1 MEEFRHVPVL
11 LRETLAILDFRPGGI
26 YVDGTVGSGGH
37 ARAILEKTSPS
48 GFLIG
53 LDWDPVAL
61 ERARRNLAPFTGRF
75 ALFEES
81 YASLKSV
88 LQLQSISGVDGVLLD
103 LGLSS
108 DQLEDPERGFAFR
121 TEGPLDMRMSRRGQK
136 TAQDLLQRASVPE
149 LSRILWEYGEERW
162 ANRIAR
168 AIDRR
173 RKKSPIRTSRELAE
187 VIAGAVPRFRGRIH
201 PATRTF
207 QALRIWVNDE
217 LKQLQDFL
225 GVCPELLN
233 PGGRVG
239 VISFHSLED
248 RIVKQVFRTWTRN
261 GRDHAFRLLTPKP
274 VVPSR
279 EEVLSNPRARS
290 AKLRAA
296 EKLFPGGPD
305 GRIGL

>member
-1 MEEFRHVPVL
+1 VQDSRHVPVL
-11 LRETLAILDFRPGGI
+11 LREVVAILEFRPGRV
-26 YVDGTVGSGGH
+26 YVDGTVGGGGH

-53 LDWDPVAL
+53 VDRDAAALD
-61 ERARRNLAPFTGRF
+61 RARENLAPFAGRF

-81 YASLKSV
+81 YANLKSV
-88 LQLQSISGVDGVLLD
+88 LHSLSMVTVDGVLLD

-108 DQLEDPERGFAFR
+108 DQLEDPERGFTFR
-121 TEGPLDMRMSRRGQK
+121 AEGPLDMRMGGRTEK
-136 TAQDLLQRASVPE
+136 TAQEFVNRASVPE
-149 LSRILWEYGEERW
+149 MSRIIWEYGEERW

-173 RKKSPIRTSRELAE
+173 RKKNPIRTSRELAE
-187 VIAGAVPRFRGRIH
+187 VIAAAVPRRGRIH

-207 QALRIWVNDE
+207 QAIRIWVNDE
-217 LKQLQDFL
+217 LQQLNDFL

-233 PGGRVG
+233 PNGRVG
-239 VISFHSLED
+239 IISFHSLED
-248 RIVKQVFRTWTRN
+248 RIVKQAFRSWAKD
-261 GRDHAFRLLTPKP
+261 GRDHAFRLLTRKP

-290 AKLRAA
+290 AKFRAA

-305 GRIGL
+305 GRSGL